1 MTEGLTPLQKT
12 PANIEI
18 DLKQSQV
25 RITWA
30 DGYHSIYSLDYL
42 RQICPCASCNELRRN
57 DNPLRVFKSSVATRG
72 ELRREHPVEKVGNYA
87 LQFFWADGHNT
98 GIYTFGFLRQA
109 SPAQE

>member
-1 MTEGLTPLQKT
+1 MTDDLTALQKT

-25 RITWA
+25 RIAWA
-30 DGYHSIYSLDYL
+30 DGFHSTYSLDYL

-57 DNPLRVFKSSVATRG
+57 DDPLRVFKSNVATRG
-72 ELRREHPVEKVGNYA
+72 ELQREHPVEKVGNYA
-87 LQFFWADGHNT
+87 LQFFWADGHNS